1 MSEAEKYKALY
12 EKYIKYENKT
22 HEKNQAK
29 IKNGLKVNILLPLV
43 FLIISF
49 ATNSSKLI
57 FLILWIVSL
66 FGIAFYLMYIEYSD
80 YKMQKLLASLEAGE
94 GVDSLIG
101 GNAVVLEAVVTD
113 KMDELDEKIEESRAA
128 TREKIGGTLSAIS
141 EKSVSVTSKLT
152 KSVSS
157 GTKSDKEDDKD
168 A

>member
-57 FLILWIVSL
+57 FLILWIASL
-66 FGIAFYLMYIEYSD
+66 FGIAFYLMYVEYSD
-80 YKMQKLLASLEAGE
+80 YKMQKLLASLEAGDE
-94 GVDSLIG
+94 LDSLIG
-101 GNAVVLEAVVTD
+101 SNAVVFEEVVTD
-113 KMDELDEKIEESRAA
+113 KIDEIDEKIEESKAA
-128 TREKIGGTLSAIS
+128 TREKIGETLSAIG
-141 EKSVSVTSKLT
+141 EKSVAVTSKIT
-152 KSVSS
+152 KVVTP
-157 GTKSDKEDDKD
+157 GTKSDKEEDDE
-168 A
+168 

>member
-57 FLILWIVSL
+57 FLILWIASL
-66 FGIAFYLMYIEYSD
+66 FGIAFYLMYVEYSD
-80 YKMQKLLASLEAGE
+80 YKMQKLLASLEAGDE
-94 GVDSLIG
+94 LDSLIG
-101 GNAVVLEAVVTD
+101 GNAVVFEEVVTD
-113 KMDELDEKIEESRAA
+113 KIDEIDEEIEESKAA
-128 TREKIGGTLSAIS
+128 TREKIGETLSAIG
-141 EKSVSVTSKLT
+141 EKSVAVTSKIT
-152 KSVSS
+152 KVVTP
-157 GTKSDKEDDKD
+157 GTKSDKEEDDE
-168 A
+168 